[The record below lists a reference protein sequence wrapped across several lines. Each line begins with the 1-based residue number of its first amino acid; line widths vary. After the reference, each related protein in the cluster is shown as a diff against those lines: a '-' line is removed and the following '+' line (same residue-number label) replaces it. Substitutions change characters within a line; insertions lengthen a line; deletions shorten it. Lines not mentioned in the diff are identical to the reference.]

1 MLQVHSVVQDT
12 GVHWFDEGERGVH
25 LHSIILMTYGKCL
38 YWVEGEKKMLDK
50 GDLLFLPQ
58 QAAYYGKSIPTVT
71 HAKYVVTFSYAE
83 GTAGGPALLPILEEL
98 QPRQWKTERF
108 ELLQQRFKTM
118 FEQWNERLPYR
129 EAMCQALLL
138 ESLTHWNREIDE
150 GHRSDVKHRH
160 AEQMKQYVQNHY
172 RERVTKE
179 ELGTVIDKSPNYA
192 AVLFRE
198 MTGQTIGDYIH
209 AERIRRAIYLL
220 QHSRMT
226 VADIAEYLG
235 YCDPSYFH
243 KVFKRKIGLPPSS
256 YIKEREHPAQ

>member
-1 MLQVHSVVQDT
+1 MLRVQSVVQDT

-25 LHSIILMTYGKCL
+25 LHSVILMTYGKCM
-38 YWVEGEKKMLDK
+38 YWVEGEKTMLEK
-50 GDLLFLPQ
+50 GDVLFLPQ

-71 HAKYVVTFSYAE
+71 HAKYVVTFQYLDGQA
-83 GTAGGPALLPILEEL
+83 ALPILEANR
-98 QPRQWKTERF
+98 PIHWHTERF
-108 ELLQQRFKTM
+108 ELLHQRFRTM
-118 FEQWNERLPYR
+118 FEQWSEKLPYR
-129 EAMCQALLL
+129 EAMCGALLL
-138 ESLTHWNREIDE
+138 EALTHWNREIDE

-160 AEQMKQYVQNHY
+160 AEQMKLYIQNHY
-172 RERVTKE
+172 RERVTKD
-179 ELGTVIDKSPNYA
+179 ELGGVIDKSPNYA

-198 MTGQTIGDYIH
+198 MTGQTIGDYVH
-209 AERIRRAIYLL
+209 SERIKRAIYLL

-243 KVFKRKIGLPPSS
+243 KVFKREIGLPPSA